1 MAKITKIFISG
12 KIANLISYERNG
24 TPCVR
29 TMPEEVK
36 QTKATIR
43 SAQNFG
49 KAVRIAKFMRWGLES
64 VIPPI
69 KGRYVEYR
77 MNDAVAQWL
86 TSVKPGKNNTESD
99 LSELCPLGFNKGI
112 ALSSV
117 IKCPLEADWT
127 PNGIVTLQLPAIIPN
142 KNIKAP
148 SHTRQLHWAIT
159 ITGSMIN
166 KPESVGSYTASFDM
180 DYNDTPL
187 PAQSIALPFRLRHG
201 SINVIGLSVQYS
213 AIRKGKKKR
222 IMDDGWLP
230 AGIISALHY
239 K

>member
-43 SAQNFG
+43 SAKNFG
-49 KAVRIAKFMRWGLES
+49 KAVKIAKFMRWDLES
-64 VIPPI
+64 VIPPV
-69 KGRYVEYR
+69 KGRYAEYR

-86 TSVKPGKNNTESD
+86 STVKPGKKNAESD
-99 LSELCPLGFNKGI
+99 LSYLSPLEFNKRI
-112 ALSSV
+112 ALSSLL
-117 IKCPLEADWT
+117 KCRLEADWT
-127 PNGIVTLQLPAIIPN
+127 EKGVVALHWPAIIPN

-148 SHTRQLHWAIT
+148 ARTRQLHWT
-159 ITGSMIN
+159 ITVTGCMIN
-166 KPESVGSYTASFDM
+166 KPASMVSHTVSFDM

-187 PAQSIALPFRLRHG
+187 PAQSIPLPFRLMHG

-222 IMDDGWLP
+222 IMDEGWLP

-239 K
+239 I